1 MKIPKNESL
10 VLRRT
15 RLRAARLSL
24 RAIKNCLSKPDLPQ
38 QILDELLENKKKT
51 VEAIHRLEEMVAQQQ
66 QTPNK
71 DNTYGKPGQRRNQH
85 S

>member
-24 RAIKNCLSKPDLPQ
+24 RAIKNCLSTPDLPQ
-38 QILDELLENKKKT
+38 QILDELLEDKKKT
-51 VEAIHRLEEMVAQQQ
+51 VESIHRLEEMVAQQQ
-66 QTPNK
+66 QLTPNK
-71 DNTYGKPGQRRNQH
+71 ETTTYESTSQ
-85 S
+85 

>member
-24 RAIKNCLSKPDLPQ
+24 RAIKNCLSTPDLPQ
-38 QILDELLENKKKT
+38 QILDELMEDKKKT

-66 QTPNK
+66 QLTPNK
-71 DNTYGKPGQRRNQH
+71 ETTTYESTSQ
-85 S
+85 